1 MLSKNQEEA
10 SEKDSTEESQQDIA
24 ANEKGIYN
32 LETEEIKRES
42 QPLQHPACTPLME
55 SPPLQHLACAP
66 LRPDGITLRP
76 DGITPTPARCLCSP
90 ES

>member
-55 SPPLQHLACAP
+55 SPPLQHPACAP
-66 LRPDGITLRP
+66 LRP